1 MAGMSPPPG
10 HGDSADR
17 RRPERWSTP
26 WVFLAAALACFPVA
40 MLVAGVAT
48 GSVRWMVAAL
58 PAAVFFAAGLRVSWL
73 RAQTFVELFDGS
85 DESVA
90 RHDAARAIGWTLVAL
105 AGLTTCVV
113 VLNLPFG

>member
-1 MAGMSPPPG
+1 M
-10 HGDSADR
+10 
-17 RRPERWSTP
+17 P
-26 WVFLAAALACFPVA
+26 WVVLAAVLACFPVA

-48 GSVRWMVAAL
+48 GSARWIVAAI

-105 AGLTTCVV
+105 AGLTACVV